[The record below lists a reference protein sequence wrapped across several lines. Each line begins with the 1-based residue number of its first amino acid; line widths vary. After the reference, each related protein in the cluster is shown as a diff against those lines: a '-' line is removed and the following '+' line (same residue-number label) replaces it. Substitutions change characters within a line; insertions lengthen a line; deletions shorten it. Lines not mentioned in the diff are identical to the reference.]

1 MFSSLRG
8 RRCDSIS
15 LHPLSDAGSAWPLVK
30 TETAGLAF
38 GAENKIE
45 NMKDWSASE
54 EAFTNSTE
62 STWLSLFGG
71 QKAVITNHPI

>member
-1 MFSSLRG
+1 
-8 RRCDSIS
+8 
-15 LHPLSDAGSAWPLVK
+15 LSDAVLRGLGL
-30 TETAGLAF
+30 TETTGLAPDV
-38 GAENKIE
+38 ENKIE

-54 EAFTNSTE
+54 EVFSNSTE

>member
-1 MFSSLRG
+1 
-8 RRCDSIS
+8 
-15 LHPLSDAGSAWPLVK
+15 LHPFPDAGSACLWIKPRQLSWHPI
-30 TETAGLAF
+30 ET
-38 GAENKIE
+38 KIE

-54 EAFTNSTE
+54 EAFSNSID